1 MIKEVEMWTHTLEEM
16 KYFYENTLGLTVV
29 QEHSASFIVQAG
41 VSTLIFTESNP
52 SRQPKYH
59 FAFNIPENQIDEALR
74 WITPKVSVIPNEGQ
88 EVVHFES
95 WNADSIYFYDPAGN
109 IVELIARHNL
119 NNSANEA
126 FSPASLLCVSEI
138 GLPVPDVEEALLKLS
153 RVGIVPWQ
161 DYHSQFAAA
170 GDEHGL
176 IIAVK
181 QGRVWFMSD
190 QEEAYPHPLTIKTAV
205 CEITL
210 DDTEGCRSG
219 GFVKLTVQNEYN
231 GSFF

>member
-1 MIKEVEMWTHTLEEM
+1 MIREIEMQTNSLKEM
-16 KYFYENTLGLTVV
+16 KDFYENTLGLVEV
-29 QEHSASFIVQAG
+29 QEHPTSFSVQAG
-41 VSTLIFTESNP
+41 DSRLTFKESNL

-59 FAFNIPENQIDEALR
+59 FAFNIPENQINEALR
-74 WITPKVSVIPNEGQ
+74 WITPKVQIIPSQGQ
-88 EVVHFES
+88 EIVHFED

-119 NNSANEA
+119 NNSATEA
-126 FSPASLLCVSEI
+126 FSQASLLCVSEI

-153 RVGIVPWQ
+153 RVGIVPWE
-161 DYHSQFAAA
+161 DYDSQFAAA

-190 QEEAYPHPLTIKTAV
+190 QEEAYPHPLTIRTDV

-210 DDTEGCRSG
+210 DDIEGISTL
-219 GFVKLTVQNEYN
+219 KLHNKE
-231 GSFF
+231 SE

>member
-29 QEHSASFIVQAG
+29 QEHRASFSVRAG
-41 VSTLIFTESNP
+41 ESSLTFNESDP

-59 FAFNIPENQIDEALR
+59 FAFNIPENQINEALR

-88 EVVHFES
+88 EVVRFES
-95 WNADSIYFYDPAGN
+95 WNADSIYFYDPSGN

-119 NNSANEA
+119 NNSANGA

-161 DYHSQFAAA
+161 DYSNQFAAA

-210 DDTEGCRSG
+210 DDTEG
-219 GFVKLTVQNEYN
+219 VQVR
-231 GSFF
+231 GLR

>member
-1 MIKEVEMWTHTLEEM
+1 MIREVKMQTHSLKEM
-16 KYFYENTLGLTVV
+16 KDFYENTLGLAVV
-29 QEHSASFIVQAG
+29 QEQRASLSIQTGDSILTFN
-41 VSTLIFTESNP
+41 ESDP
-52 SRQPKYH
+52 GRQPKYH

-88 EVVHFES
+88 EIVHFAS

-138 GLPVPDVEEALLKLS
+138 GLPVPDAEEALLKLS
-153 RVGIVPWQ
+153 RVGLDPWQ
-161 DYHSQFAAA
+161 DYSSQFAAA

-190 QEEAYPHPLTIKTAV
+190 QEEAYPHPLTIRTDV

-210 DDTEGCRSG
+210 DASAGLKVRELR
-219 GFVKLTVQNEYN
+219 
-231 GSFF
+231 

>member
-1 MIKEVEMWTHTLEEM
+1 MIREVEMQTNCLKEM
-16 KYFYENTLGLTVV
+16 KDFYEMILGQRVV
-29 QEHSASFIVQAG
+29 QEQSESFSVQTG
-41 VSTLIFTESNP
+41 DSRLTFKESDP
-52 SRQPKYH
+52 GSQPKYH

-74 WITPKVSVIPNEGQ
+74 WIIPKVSVIPNEGQ

-109 IVELIARHNL
+109 LVELIARHNL
-119 NNSANEA
+119 NNSAHEA
-126 FSPASLLCVSEI
+126 FSPGSLLCISEI
-138 GLPVPDVEEALLKLS
+138 GLPVADVEETLLQLS
-153 RVGIVPWQ
+153 RVGLDPWQ
-161 DYHSQFAAA
+161 DYSSQFAAV

-190 QEEAYPHPLTIKTAV
+190 QEEAYPHPLTIRTDV

-210 DDTEGCRSG
+210 DDIEGLKVRG
-219 GFVKLTVQNEYN
+219 LR
-231 GSFF
+231 

>member
-1 MIKEVEMWTHTLEEM
+1 MIREVEMQTHFLKEM
-16 KYFYENTLGLTVV
+16 KDFYENTLALTVV
-29 QEHSASFIVQAG
+29 QKPPASFSVQAG
-41 VSTLIFTESNP
+41 ASTLTFTESNP
-52 SRQPKYH
+52 GSQTKYH
-59 FAFNIPENQIDEALR
+59 FAFNIPENHINEALR

-95 WNADSIYFYDPAGN
+95 WNADSVYFYDPAGN
-109 IVELIARHNL
+109 LVELIARHNL

-138 GLPVPDVEEALLKLS
+138 GLPVPDAEEALLKLS
-153 RVGIVPWQ
+153 RVGINPWQ
-161 DYHSQFAAA
+161 DYSSQFAAA
-170 GDEHGL
+170 GDEQGL

-190 QEEAYPHPLTIKTAV
+190 QEEAYPHPLRIRTDV

-210 DDTEGCRSG
+210 DASAGIEIRKIYD
-219 GFVKLTVQNEYN
+219 F
-231 GSFF
+231 

>member
-1 MIKEVEMWTHTLEEM
+1 MIREVEMQTHSLKEM
-16 KYFYENTLGLTVV
+16 KDFYENTLGLAVF
-29 QEHSASFIVQAG
+29 QEHRASFSVRAG
-41 VSTLIFTESNP
+41 ESSLTFNESDP

-74 WITPKVSVIPNEGQ
+74 WITPKVQIILSQGQ
-88 EVVHFES
+88 EIVHFES

-119 NNSANEA
+119 NNSANES

-153 RVGIVPWQ
+153 WVGIVPWQ
-161 DYHSQFAAA
+161 DSNSQFAAV
-170 GDEHGL
+170 GDERGL

-181 QGRVWFMSD
+181 QGRIWFMSD
-190 QEEAYPHPLTIKTAV
+190 QEEAYPHPVTIKTDV

-210 DDTEGCRSG
+210 DDSKEMQ
-219 GFVKLTVQNEYN
+219 VKELR
-231 GSFF
+231 

>member
-1 MIKEVEMWTHTLEEM
+1 MIKAVEMQTPALEEM
-16 KYFYENTLGLTVV
+16 KNFYVNTLGLTLV
-29 QEHSASFIVQAG
+29 QEQSTSFSVQVG
-41 VSTLIFTESNP
+41 VSSLTFKKSDPNG
-52 SRQPKYH
+52 QPKYH
-59 FAFNIPENQIDEALR
+59 FAFNIPENKIDEALR
-74 WITPKVSVIPNEGQ
+74 WITPKVQIILSQGHEI
-88 EVVHFES
+88 VHFES

-119 NNSANEA
+119 DNSANEA

-161 DYHSQFAAA
+161 DSSSQFAAA
-170 GDEHGL
+170 GDECGL

-181 QGRVWFMSD
+181 QGRIWFMSD
-190 QEEAYPHPLTIKTAV
+190 QEEAYPHPLTIKTDV

-210 DDTEGCRSG
+210 DYTEGMQ
-219 GFVKLTVQNEYN
+219 VKELR
-231 GSFF
+231 

>member
-1 MIKEVEMWTHTLEEM
+1 MIREVEMQTHSLKEM
-16 KYFYENTLGLTVV
+16 KDFYEDTLGLAVV
-29 QEHSASFIVQAG
+29 QEDLASFSVQAWA
-41 VSTLIFTESNP
+41 STLTFTESDP
-52 SRQPKYH
+52 GSQPKYH

-74 WITPKVSVIPNEGQ
+74 WITPRVRIIPSQGQ
-88 EVVHFES
+88 EIVQFES

-119 NNSANEA
+119 NNSSNEA

-138 GLPVPDVEEALLKLS
+138 GLPVSDVEEALLKLS

-161 DYHSQFAAA
+161 DYSSQFAAA

-190 QEEAYPHPLTIKTAV
+190 QEEAYPHPLTIRTDV
-205 CEITL
+205 CEVTL
-210 DDTEGCRSG
+210 DASAGMKIR
-219 GFVKLTVQNEYN
+219 GFR
-231 GSFF
+231 

>member
-1 MIKEVEMWTHTLEEM
+1 MIREVEMQTHSLQGM
-16 KYFYENTLGLTVV
+16 KDFYENTLGLTVV
-29 QEHSASFIVQAG
+29 QGHSASFSVQAG
-41 VSTLIFTESNP
+41 VSTLTFTESNP

-59 FAFNIPENQIDEALR
+59 FAFNIPENQINEALR

-138 GLPVPDVEEALLKLS
+138 GLPVPDAEEALLKLS

-161 DYHSQFAAA
+161 DYSNQFAAA

-190 QEEAYPHPLTIKTAV
+190 QEEAYPHPLTIRTDV
-205 CEITL
+205 CEVTL
-210 DDTEGCRSG
+210 DASAGMKIRG
-219 GFVKLTVQNEYN
+219 LR
-231 GSFF
+231 

>member
-1 MIKEVEMWTHTLEEM
+1 MIREVEMQTDSLKEM
-16 KYFYENTLGLTVV
+16 KDFYENILGLTVV
-29 QEHSASFIVQAG
+29 QEQSASFSVQAG
-41 VSTLIFTESNP
+41 DSRLTFKQSDL
-52 SRQPKYH
+52 SRQEKYH

-95 WNADSIYFYDPAGN
+95 WNADSIYFNDPAGN

-119 NNSANEA
+119 NNSANAA

-138 GLPVPDVEEALLKLS
+138 GLPVADVEEALLKLS
-153 RVGIVPWQ
+153 RVGLDPWRN
-161 DYHSQFAAA
+161 YSSQFAAV

-190 QEEAYPHPLTIKTAV
+190 QEEAYPHPLTIRTDV

-210 DDTEGCRSG
+210 DDIEGMSTL
-219 GFVKLTVQNEYN
+219 KLHNKE
-231 GSFF
+231 SE

>member
-1 MIKEVEMWTHTLEEM
+1 MIKVVEMQTPALEEM
-16 KYFYENTLGLTVV
+16 RDFYVNTLGLTLV
-29 QEHSASFIVQAG
+29 QEQSTSFSVQVG
-41 VSTLIFTESNP
+41 ESSLTFKKSNP
-52 SRQPKYH
+52 NGQPKYH

-74 WITPKVSVIPNEGQ
+74 WITPKVQIILSQGQ
-88 EVVHFES
+88 EIVYFES

-153 RVGIVPWQ
+153 RVGIIPWQ
-161 DYHSQFAAA
+161 DSNSQFAAV
-170 GDEHGL
+170 GDERGL

-190 QEEAYPHPLTIKTAV
+190 QEEAYPHPLTIKMAV

-210 DDTEGCRSG
+210 DDTEGMQ
-219 GFVKLTVQNEYN
+219 VKELR
-231 GSFF
+231 